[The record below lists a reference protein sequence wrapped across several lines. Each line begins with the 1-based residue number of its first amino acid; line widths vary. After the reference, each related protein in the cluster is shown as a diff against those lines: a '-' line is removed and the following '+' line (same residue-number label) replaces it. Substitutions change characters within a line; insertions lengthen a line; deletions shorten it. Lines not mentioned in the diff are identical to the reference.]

1 MTDRYKV
8 YTKVLKTLK
17 QFVKLDHSGHVVTL
31 AMMIAGIVMSKK
43 AQLSEMSNEV
53 PATAKD
59 KSIEMRM
66 RRWVKQDGCI
76 DRTDRQDKSLFR
88 LGLDWIRHCLKRN
101 LEFEPLFWFQ
111 LQPEIV
117 NVR

>member
-17 QFVKLDHSGHVVTL
+17 QMVKLDHPGHVVTL

-43 AQLSEMSNEV
+43 AQLSEMSNEI
-53 PATAKD
+53 PAKAKD

-66 RRWVKQDGCI
+66 RRWVKHE
-76 DRTDRQDKSLFR
+76 
-88 LGLDWIRHCLKRN
+88 GLDEDGSNMRVWMRS
-101 LEFEPLFWFQ
+101 
-111 LQPEIV
+111 
-117 NVR
+117 